1 MLQWLKKLFSPTP
14 APSLPAG
21 TLLID
26 VREPQEYAAGHAPG
40 AVNIPLA
47 QLGSQIARLRASQPP
62 ALVLYCASG
71 MRSAAACRQLQQA
84 GFTQVYNA
92 RTRQQ
97 AAAWLQQSSFCRP
110 DTP

>member
-1 MLQWLKKLFSPTP
+1 MIAWLKQLFTP
-14 APSLPAG
+14 AAPPSLPAG

-26 VREPQEYAAGHAPG
+26 VREPQEYATGHAPG
-40 AVNIPLA
+40 AINIPLA
-47 QLGSQIARLRASQPP
+47 QLGNHIARLQACAPP

-84 GFTQVYNA
+84 GLRQVHNA

-97 AAAWLQQSSFCRP
+97 ATAWLQQVS
-110 DTP
+110 

>member
-1 MLQWLKKLFSPTP
+1 MIAWLKKLFAP
-14 APSLPAG
+14 APAPNLPRG

-40 AVNIPLA
+40 AINIPLA
-47 QLGSQIARLRASQPP
+47 QLGNHIARLQASQPP

-71 MRSAAACRQLQQA
+71 MRSAAACRQLHQA
-84 GFTQVYNA
+84 GLSQVHNA

-97 AAAWLQQSSFCRP
+97 AAAWLAQA
-110 DTP
+110 

>member
-1 MLQWLKKLFSPTP
+1 MIAWLKQLFTP
-14 APSLPAG
+14 AAPPSLPAG

-26 VREPQEYAAGHAPG
+26 VREAQEYATGHAPG
-40 AVNIPLA
+40 AINIPLA
-47 QLGSQIARLRASQPP
+47 QLSNHIARLQASAPP

-84 GFTQVYNA
+84 GFRQVHNA

-97 AAAWLQQSSFCRP
+97 ATAWLQQAS
-110 DTP
+110 

>member
-1 MLQWLKKLFSPTP
+1 MIAWLKKLLSPTA

-21 TLLID
+21 TLLLD

-40 AVNIPLA
+40 AINIPLP
-47 QLGSQIARLRASQPP
+47 QLGSQIPRLQANQPP
-62 ALVLYCASG
+62 ALLLYCASG

-84 GFTQVYNA
+84 GFRQVYNA

-97 AAAWLQQSSFCRP
+97 AAAWLAQASSP
-110 DTP
+110 DKP

>member
-1 MLQWLKKLFSPTP
+1 MIAWLKKLFITP
-14 APSLPAG
+14 AAPPSLPAG

-26 VREPQEYAAGHAPG
+26 VREPQEYASGHAPG
-40 AVNIPLA
+40 AINIPLA
-47 QLGSQIARLRASQPP
+47 QLSNHIARLQASQPP

-84 GFTQVYNA
+84 GFRQVHNA

-97 AAAWLQQSSFCRP
+97 AAAWMKQAS
-110 DTP
+110 